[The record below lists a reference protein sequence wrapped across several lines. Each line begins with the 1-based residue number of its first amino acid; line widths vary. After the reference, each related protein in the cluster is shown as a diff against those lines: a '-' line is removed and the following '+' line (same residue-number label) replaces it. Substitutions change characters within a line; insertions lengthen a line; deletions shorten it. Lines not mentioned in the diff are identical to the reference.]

1 MKYAHNNGQQ
11 AEHMERSSDQVSLQ
25 YMSDVNSSRIIPF
38 AHPIIGYV
46 QSSAR
51 IGMRRVGSSDGV
63 SIFSHS
69 SKVTSVNS
77 SVLVTARPNG
87 APAINDTVFGF
98 NGEHILGVKTN
109 HIRPIN
115 NNCGERV
122 FYSQTKISEE
132 NCGSIQETVNQ
143 NGQEKYQ
150 SYGSTLTK
158 VKRVALDGDRS
169 SHSGT
174 KDVASTTIKIGS
186 TGAKELRI
194 TTGFSQIF
202 EGGSRHE

>member
-1 MKYAHNNGQQ
+1 MKYTHNNGQQ
-11 AEHMERSSDQVSLQ
+11 AEHMERSGDQVSLQ
-25 YMSDVNSSRIIPF
+25 YMSDVNTSRITSF

-98 NGEHILGVKTN
+98 NGEHILGVKSY

-115 NNCGERV
+115 NDCGERV

-143 NGQEKYQ
+143 GGHEKNQ

-158 VKRVALDGDRS
+158 VKRVALNGDRS

-174 KDVASTTIKIGS
+174 KDVTSTTIKIGS

-194 TTGFSQIF
+194 ATGFSQIF

>member
-11 AEHMERSSDQVSLQ
+11 AECMERSGDQMSLQ
-25 YMSDVNSSRIIPF
+25 DMSDVNMSRITSF
-38 AHPIIGYV
+38 VHPIIGYV
-46 QSSAR
+46 ESSTR
-51 IGMRRVGSSDGV
+51 IGMRRVGSSDRV
-63 SIFSHS
+63 SIFSYS

-77 SVLVTARPNG
+77 SVLVSARSNG

-115 NNCGERV
+115 NDCGERV

-143 NGQEKYQ
+143 GGQEKYQ
-150 SYGSTLTK
+150 SYGSTLSK
-158 VKRVALDGDRS
+158 VKRVDLNGDRS

-174 KDVASTTIKIGS
+174 KDVASTTIKMSS

>member
-1 MKYAHNNGQQ
+1 
-11 AEHMERSSDQVSLQ
+11 MERSGDQVSLQ
-25 YMSDVNSSRIIPF
+25 YMSDVNTSRITSF

-69 SKVTSVNS
+69 SKVASVDS

-143 NGQEKYQ
+143 NGHEKYQ

>member
-1 MKYAHNNGQQ
+1 MKYTHNNGQQ
-11 AEHMERSSDQVSLQ
+11 AEHMERSGDQVSLQ
-25 YMSDVNSSRIIPF
+25 YMSDVNTSRITSF
-38 AHPIIGYV
+38 AHPIICYV
-46 QSSAR
+46 QSSPR
-51 IGMRRVGSSDGV
+51 IGMRRVGGSDGV

-69 SKVTSVNS
+69 SKVASVNS

-87 APAINDTVFGF
+87 TPAINNTVFGF

-115 NNCGERV
+115 NDCGEGV

-143 NGQEKYQ
+143 GGHEKNQ

-158 VKRVALDGDRS
+158 VKRVALNGDRS

-174 KDVASTTIKIGS
+174 KDVTSTTIKIGS

-194 TTGFSQIF
+194 ATGFSQIF

>member
-11 AEHMERSSDQVSLQ
+11 AEHMERSGNHVSLQ
-25 YMSDVNSSRIIPF
+25 YMSDVNTSRITSF

-46 QSSAR
+46 QSSPR
-51 IGMRRVGSSDGV
+51 IGMGRVGSSDGV

-143 NGQEKYQ
+143 GGQEKYQ